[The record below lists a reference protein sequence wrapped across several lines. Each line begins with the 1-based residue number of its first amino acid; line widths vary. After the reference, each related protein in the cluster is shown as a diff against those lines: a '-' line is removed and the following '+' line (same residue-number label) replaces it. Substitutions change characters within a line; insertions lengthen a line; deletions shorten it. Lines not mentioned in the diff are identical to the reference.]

1 MDKRIVVFLVLSLAI
16 ILGYDL
22 LLKQMGW
29 LPEPPPVQD
38 SAARGSSSS
47 AEPEPV
53 PALVTGKDNASTDLS
68 VPTQSGQKSD
78 TPSSDISPSTAEQ
91 TVTVETNLVRLRLS

>member
-16 ILGYDL
+16 ILGFDL

-38 SAARGSSSS
+38 G
-47 AEPEPV
+47 
-53 PALVTGKDNASTDLS
+53 S
-68 VPTQSGQKSD
+68 VPG
-78 TPSSDISPSTAEQ
+78 PLLLGARA
-91 TVTVETNLVRLRLS
+91 NVRLSERQGQRADQSERPKPIEVKSLALLRRVVLCQFRNRR